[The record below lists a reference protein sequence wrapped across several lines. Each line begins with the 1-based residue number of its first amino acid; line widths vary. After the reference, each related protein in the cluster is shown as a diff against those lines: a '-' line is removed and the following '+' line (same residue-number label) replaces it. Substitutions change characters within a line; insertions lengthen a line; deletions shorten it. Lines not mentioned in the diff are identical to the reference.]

1 MLRPFR
7 LHEPETVGDAVGL
20 LQQYGEEAS
29 LYAGGTELL
38 LAMKEGLLRY
48 GHLLNV
54 KTIPGLAELRYDEG
68 AGVLRI
74 GSSVTHRALE
84 RSAIVA
90 ADFPLI
96 AQTEG
101 NVANVRVRNV
111 GTIGGNLCFGEP
123 HSDPGALLLLY
134 DATVTA
140 QGASG
145 TRTFPLAEFAL
156 GPFETSLEEGAVLT
170 EIAVP
175 RFPAGMTG
183 AYLKFGYHARPTVG
197 VGVALRLDDP
207 AAADGRGV
215 VTEARVSVG
224 SAGPRP
230 VRVPQAEEI
239 LVGKTAA
246 ELTSPGVLGPAAR
259 SAAHEA
265 QPDDDFHG
273 SAEYKE
279 HLIGVL
285 LRRAMR
291 TAIGAV

>member
-1 MLRPFR
+1 MCVCATWAPS
-7 LHEPETVGDAVGL
+7 AVTSAS
-20 LQQYGEEAS
+20 AS
-29 LYAGGTELL
+29 LTP
-38 LAMKEGLLRY
+38 
-48 GHLLNV
+48 
-54 KTIPGLAELRYDEG
+54 T
-68 AGVLRI
+68 
-74 GSSVTHRALE
+74 
-84 RSAIVA
+84 
-90 ADFPLI
+90 
-96 AQTEG
+96 
-101 NVANVRVRNV
+101 
-111 GTIGGNLCFGEP
+111 
-123 HSDPGALLLLY
+123 PGALLLLY

-156 GPFETSLEEGAVLT
+156 GPFETSLEEGDVLT

-207 AAADGRGV
+207 SAADGRGV

-230 VRVPQAEEI
+230 RAGAPSGGDTGGQDGGRTDFA
-239 LVGKTAA
+239 
-246 ELTSPGVLGPAAR
+246 GVLGPASR

>member
-7 LHEPETVGDAVGL
+7 LHEPETVADAVGL
-20 LQQYGEEAS
+20 LSQYGEEAS

-48 GHLLNV
+48 GHLLNL
-54 KTIPGLAELRYDEG
+54 KTIAGLGELRYDEG

-74 GSSVTHRALE
+74 GSGVTHRTLE

-96 AQTEG
+96 GQTEG
-101 NVANVRVRNV
+101 TVANVRVRNV

-145 TRTFPLAEFAL
+145 TRTFPLAEFAV
-156 GPFETSLEEGAVLT
+156 GPFETSLQEGEVMT

-183 AYLKFGYHARPTVG
+183 SYLKFGYHARPTVG

-207 AAADGRGV
+207 AATEGRGV

-230 VRVPQAEEI
+230 VRVAQAEE
-239 LVGKTAA
+239 LLTGKTVA
-246 ELTSPGVLGPAAR
+246 ELTSGPVLAA
-259 SAAHEA
+259 AAQAAAQEA

-273 SAEYKE
+273 SGEYKE

-285 LRRAMR
+285 LGRAVR
-291 TAIGAV
+291 TAIGVA

>member
-140 QGASG
+140 QGAYG
-145 TRTFPLAEFAL
+145 TRTFPLTEFAV
-156 GPFETSLEEGAVLT
+156 GPFETSLEEGEVLT

-207 AAADGRGV
+207 SAADGRGV

-239 LVGKTAA
+239 LVGKTVA
-246 ELTSPGVLGPAAR
+246 ELTSAGVFGPAAR

>member
-145 TRTFPLAEFAL
+145 TRTFPLTEFAL
-156 GPFETSLEEGAVLT
+156 GPFETSLEEGEVLT
-170 EIAVP
+170 EIVVP

-207 AAADGRGV
+207 SAADGRGV

-239 LVGKTAA
+239 LAGKTVA
-246 ELTSPGVLGPAAR
+246 ELTSPGVLGSAAR

>member
-7 LHEPETVGDAVGL
+7 LHEPETVADAVGL
-20 LQQYGEEAS
+20 LGQYGEEAS

-48 GHLLNV
+48 GHLVNV
-54 KTIPGLAELRYDEG
+54 KTVTGLADLRYDE
-68 AGVLRI
+68 AVGVLHI
-74 GSSVTHRALE
+74 GSGVTHRILE

-111 GTIGGNLCFGEP
+111 GTIGGNLCFAEP

-134 DATVTA
+134 DATVSA
-140 QGASG
+140 QGPSG
-145 TRTFPLAEFAL
+145 TRTIPLAGFAT
-156 GPFETSLEEGAVLT
+156 GPFETSLQDGEVLT
-170 EIAVP
+170 EITVP
-175 RFPAGMTG
+175 RLPAGMTG
-183 AYLKFGYHARPTVG
+183 AYQKFGYHARPTVG
-197 VGVALRLDDP
+197 VGVALRLDEP
-207 AAADGRGV
+207 AATDGRGIV
-215 VTEARVSVG
+215 AEARVAVG

-230 VRVPQAEEI
+230 VRVPQAEEM
-239 LVGKTAA
+239 LVGKTVSELISPAVLRPASQMAA
-246 ELTSPGVLGPAAR
+246 QET
-259 SAAHEA
+259 

-273 SAEYKE
+273 SADYKE

-285 LRRAMR
+285 LARAVR
-291 TAIGAV
+291 TAIGV